1 MVSFFALMCSD
12 DNNCNNHYCS
22 GCIKVDLSPLL
33 SPHRVIR
40 LTRTIRIIDDGSSKS
55 RERVSKCLCLVIT
68 SLLLSKYIDNRRF
81 IRYDSNEMPLPKM
94 KVSYLYFWVDITP
107 FVYSMVVEENEA
119 CGVRLVGRFSS
130 SANSFESSNGSMFSG
145 RRSSRSPRS

>member
-1 MVSFFALMCSD
+1 MLHSSFTTSCLDIPALLVVICILLFLHTTTGSSTITILIMTNGRCD
-12 DNNCNNHYCS
+12 DDEVMMIVDGDNNCNNHYCG
-22 GCIKVDLSPLL
+22 GCIQVDLSPLL

-81 IRYDSNEMPLPKM
+81 IRFDLRM
-94 KVSYLYFWVDITP
+94 KSHCQKWMYRTCTFGLT
-107 FVYSMVVEENEA
+107 
-119 CGVRLVGRFSS
+119 
-130 SANSFESSNGSMFSG
+130 
-145 RRSSRSPRS
+145 